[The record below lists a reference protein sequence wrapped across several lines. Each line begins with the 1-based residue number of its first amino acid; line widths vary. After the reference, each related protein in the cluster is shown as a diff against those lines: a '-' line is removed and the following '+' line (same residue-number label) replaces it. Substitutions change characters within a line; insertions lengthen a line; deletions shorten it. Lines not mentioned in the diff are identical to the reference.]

1 MDIPIWVSV
10 LLLILAV
17 LFTAF
22 FSLSETAY
30 ACVNKYKYR
39 ALAKEEN
46 NRQAKAV
53 AFMADR
59 FESTLITV
67 LIGNNVFAIFIS
79 VLSTY
84 LFLGIFS
91 QYIEETLLSLLVS
104 ILMSFIIFLF
114 GDTIPKLLAKRM
126 PDTFANAFA
135 YPLFAFYILFFPLGI
150 LFKGLY
156 RLMGLVFKGKEDPAL
171 TEDDLKEALEE
182 AEEDGLLEENES
194 DIIQATL
201 DFDDKRVAQ
210 ILTPAKKMLMLDAYG
225 LTKEGLLAFLRKCP
239 YSRVPVYYKDR
250 NKIIGI
256 LVVKEFLTDYFSS
269 AKDMNLTKHLHK
281 PCFVKPTIKL
291 DELIEFFQENQTV
304 IAIVKKGDRVLGMVT
319 TEDALEELVGVIH
332 EKRESFRGGAGA

>member
-1 MDIPIWVSV
+1 MDIPIWLSI

-39 ALAKEEN
+39 AKAKEGDKK
-46 NRQAKAV
+46 AKLV

-67 LIGNNVFAIFIS
+67 LIGNNVFAILIS
-79 VLSTY
+79 VLSTF
-84 LFLGIFS
+84 LFLNLFE
-91 QYIEETLLSLLVS
+91 QYIDETLLSLLVS

-126 PDTFANAFA
+126 PDTFANTFV
-135 YPLFAFYILFFPLGI
+135 YPLFAFYILFFPLAF
-150 LFKGLY
+150 LFKGIN
-156 RLMGLVFKGKEDPAL
+156 RLSTLIFRGKKSPDV

-201 DFDDKRVAQ
+201 EFDDKRVAQ
-210 ILTPAKKMLMLDAYG
+210 VLTPIKKMLMLDAYG
-225 LTKEGLLAFLRKCP
+225 LTKESLLSFLRKCP
-239 YSRVPVYYKDR
+239 YSRVPVYYRDR

-256 LVVKEFLTDYFSS
+256 LVVKDFLTDYFCSP
-269 AKDMNLTKHLHK
+269 KDANLMDHLHK
-281 PCFVKPTIKL
+281 PCIVRPTIHL
-291 DELIEFFQENQTV
+291 DELIEAFQENQTV
-304 IAIVKKGDRVLGMVT
+304 IAIVKKGDTVLGMVT
-319 TEDALEELVGVIH
+319 TEDALEELVGAIN
-332 EKRESFRGGAGA
+332 EKREAVKGGASL